1 MENNNIQTKVNR
13 IGKAGRIVSIILIV
27 LLSIGAFSLLL
38 AGGVCAVLPE
48 DTVEVSFRPNADV
61 LVGRSIL
68 GQEWSRID
76 EIVAEAQEALAGKYG
91 EVIQFEKT
99 DRGLLIRLDR
109 LMEEGEVF
117 RLRNA
122 LGAIWAGLVGIAS
135 AIVALVMF
143 LKLSDAFRV
152 CRSPFDEAVIRRMNI
167 FAWTLIVCA
176 VVGSFAGS
184 AAQSAVMAFQNA
196 GIHVGAKNFGVSLD
210 LYPIFAALIVFFL
223 CMIFRYG
230 AQLQREADETL

>member
-1 MENNNIQTKVNR
+1 MESNNIQTKVNR

-27 LLSIGAFSLLL
+27 LLGIGAFSLLL

-76 EIVAEAQEALAGKYG
+76 EIVAEAQEALTGKYG

-230 AQLQREADETL
+230 AQLQQEADETL

>member
-1 MENNNIQTKVNR
+1 MENSIQTKVNR

-76 EIVAEAQEALAGKYG
+76 EIVAEAQEALTGKYG

-143 LKLSDAFRV
+143 LKLCKAFEA
-152 CRSPFDEAVIRRMNI
+152 CRTPFDEPVIQRMTT

-176 VVGSFAGS
+176 VVSCFARASVAAVLSGWQRVSFNLNLTS
-184 AAQSAVMAFQNA
+184 VFT
-196 GIHVGAKNFGVSLD
+196 
-210 LYPIFAALIVFFL
+210 ALMVFFL
-223 CMIFRYG
+223 CMVFRYG
-230 AQLQREADETL
+230 AQLQKEADETL

>member
-76 EIVAEAQEALAGKYG
+76 EIVAEAQEALTGKYG

-210 LYPIFAALIVFFL
+210 LYPIFAALMVFFL
-223 CMIFRYG
+223 CMVFRYG
-230 AQLQREADETL
+230 AQLQKEADETL